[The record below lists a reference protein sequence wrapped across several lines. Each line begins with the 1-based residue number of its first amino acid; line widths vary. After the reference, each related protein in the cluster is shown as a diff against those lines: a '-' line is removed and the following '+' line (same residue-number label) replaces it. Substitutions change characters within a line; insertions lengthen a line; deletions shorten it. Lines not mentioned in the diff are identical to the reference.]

1 MYSHSFGTLIL
12 LVVLA
17 NTLGGA
23 PLVLADAFTMEA
35 LDDKT
40 DYGKQRLWGAV
51 GWGLAAWLCGAV
63 VTATRIEAMF
73 YLHAFCEALCI
84 RGSDPFSFVLPVS
97 PFAHSLFFFVF
108 PLSCWGGLDY
118 RNFSPALVLYSYL
131 SSVLAHRDLQN
142 DLLPLGLTLFFAVS

>member
-17 NTLGGA
+17 NTLAGA

-51 GWGLAAWLCGAV
+51 GWGLAAWLCGTV

-73 YLHAFCEALCI
+73 YLHAFCEALCFW
-84 RGSDPFSFVLPVS
+84 GSVRFVLLLSFLCILCS
-97 PFAHSLFFFVF
+97 PSFFLFLV
-108 PLSCWGGLDY
+108 GE
-118 RNFSPALVLYSYL
+118 ALITGI
-131 SSVLAHRDLQN
+131 SVLH
-142 DLLPLGLTLFFAVS
+142 

>member
-1 MYSHSFGTLIL
+1 VTVLGGTLFRFLYMYSHSFGTLIL

-63 VTATRIEAMF
+63 VTATGIEAMF
-73 YLHAFCEALCI
+73 YLHAFCEALCFW
-84 RGSDPFSFVLPVS
+84 GSVPFSFVVPLFSFV
-97 PFAHSLFFFVF
+97 HSLFFFDF
-108 PLSCWGGLDY
+108 
-118 RNFSPALVLYSYL
+118 
-131 SSVLAHRDLQN
+131 
-142 DLLPLGLTLFFAVS
+142 LLGRP